1 MKILYICADFGIP
14 VLGTK
19 GASVHVREMVSA
31 LNRAGHSVVLAA
43 PKLQKVLWDKPEEI
57 AGRLL
62 HLPPAPVSRETMK
75 CLMEF
80 EDMLGET
87 TPLPGQIR
95 RMLYNKEMSHQLL
108 RHFTAHPPDFIYE
121 RAALFST
128 VGVMVAEAL
137 AKPLILELNAPLAD
151 EQSLYRGAS
160 LGDLATKTEQFVLS
174 RSEAVLTVSS
184 LLKNYAVSAGAKP
197 TAVHVSPNGVNVQ
210 NFQTK
215 TATEETKAV
224 WGLGSGPVIGFVGGL
239 RPWHG
244 VMALPK
250 LAEQLL
256 QNHPDM
262 KIVIVGEGPLR
273 MRLQNEFEVRGY
285 SKNVL
290 FTGAVSHE
298 NVAALIPTFDIAVA
312 PYEKLDHDFYFS
324 PLKLFEYMA
333 CGVAVVAAEAGQIGE
348 IITQG
353 RTGLLYTPGETTAF
367 ISHCERLLSD
377 PSLRKEMGQA
387 AAKEVR
393 SNYSWDHNASRVI
406 SIFKTLKAQERTS

>member
-43 PKLQKVLWDKPEEI
+43 PKLQKVLWEKPEEI

-62 HLPPAPVSRETMK
+62 HLPPAPISRETMK

-87 TPLPGQIR
+87 SPLPGQIR

-108 RHFTAHPPDFIYE
+108 RHFTTHPPDFIYE

-151 EQSLYRGAS
+151 EQSLYRGTS
-160 LGDLATKTEQFVLS
+160 LGALAKKTEQFVLS

-197 TAVHVSPNGVNVQ
+197 TAVHVSPNGVNIQ

-215 TATEETKAV
+215 TATEETKAT
-224 WGLGSGPVIGFVGGL
+224 WGLGSGPIIGFVGGL

-250 LAEQLL
+250 LAEQLNK
-256 QNHPDM
+256 NHPDL

-273 MRLQNEFEVRGY
+273 MRLQNEFEARGC

-353 RTGLLYTPGETTAF
+353 RTGLLYAPGETTTF
-367 ISHCERLLSD
+367 IMHCERLLSD
-377 PSLRKEMGQA
+377 PRLRKEMGQA

-406 SIFKTLKAQERTS
+406 SIFKTLKKQERPS